1 MANKHRIEDYHPED
15 YNGVRYW
22 TRAEIEAVF
31 TEAYLERLHQAS
43 RQVALAHRF
52 GWGLVDPTV
61 LIRAK
66 RQRTAR
72 KE

>member
-1 MANKHRIEDYHPED
+1 MANKHRVEDYHPED

-22 TRAEIEAVF
+22 TRAEIDVVF

-52 GWGLVDPTV
+52 GWGLIDPTTAPRKV
-61 LIRAK
+61 KRAV
-66 RQRTAR
+66 R